1 MAIMSPKN
9 FVAHIDHEVARKF
22 ATDILDLLEP
32 AKSEIKAKPKT
43 TAIKPNKTKPKE
55 KIEEK

>member
-32 AKSEIKAKPKT
+32 AKSEIKAKPKSK
-43 TAIKPNKTKPKE
+43 AKPNKTKPKE